1 MDLEKLKQSNKAAF
15 KAFSNVL
22 PIIFGILLLISIL
35 TNTIPSSFYQGLF
48 TGNTLLDS
56 LIGDILGSILLGN
69 PVTGYIIS
77 NELLTNGVSLIA
89 VTTFMVA
96 WVTVGIVQSP
106 VEAKAL
112 GKQFTIIR
120 NLSAF
125 VMAMIVAVITV
136 FVVSIL

>member
-1 MDLEKLKQSNKAAF
+1 MNTEKLKQANKAAL
-15 KAFSNVL
+15 KAFSNIL
-22 PIIFGILLLISIL
+22 PIIFGVLLLISIL
-35 TNTIPSSFYQGLF
+35 TNTIPASFYQRLF

-77 NELLTNGVSLIA
+77 NELLMNGVSLIA
-89 VTTFMVA
+89 VTTFIVA

-112 GKQFTIIR
+112 GKQFAVIR

-125 VMAMIVAVITV
+125 VMAIIVALITV
-136 FVVSIL
+136 FVVDVL

>member
-1 MDLEKLKQSNKAAF
+1 MDIEKLKQSNKAAF
-15 KAFSNVL
+15 KAFSNIL
-22 PIIFGILLLISIL
+22 PIIFGVLLLISIL
-35 TNTIPSSFYQGLF
+35 TNTIPSSFYQRLF

-77 NELLTNGVSLIA
+77 NELLTNGVSLVA
-89 VTTFMVA
+89 VTTFIVA
-96 WVTVGIVQSP
+96 WVTVGMVQSP

-112 GKQFTIIR
+112 GKQFTVIR

-136 FVVSIL
+136 FVVGIL